1 MPRFS
6 TVSLAIVLCV
16 CTVASASALLP
27 AAKNG
32 VLRVPLKGNPN
43 AHRANVAQMAARRM
57 TVEGVRR
64 LREDL
69 EVPLPLNGTYIPLS
83 SSFYVPQY
91 AFPISAGTPPK
102 VYHVVPDSGSNYVGL
117 AGDITQQG
125 FRNKAHTY
133 DPSSSSSYEPDTS
146 LKGLID
152 LQYGGGGLIG
162 TCGQDGEDVVLLCEV
177 LVRVTDLDCGR
188 PWRV

>member
-16 CTVASASALLP
+16 CTVVSASALLP

-162 TCGQDGEDVVLLCEV
+162 TCGQDGEDVVSLCV
-177 LVRVTDLDCGR
+177 SACTCD
-188 PWRV
+188 